1 MPHIAVY
8 GTLRKGHYNHDRF
21 PMQWQSGIKNPV
33 RIQGYKLYDLGPYPC
48 VVYTGNPKDE
58 TTFEI
63 YHVTQQTKNVID
75 AMEFGAGYD
84 EKKQPITNEVMASI
98 YVFDQA
104 PLRATEIVSG
114 DYTEY
119 IKLKSDVYKN

>member
-21 PMQWQSGIKNPV
+21 PMQFQTGIKNPV
-33 RIQGYKLYDLGPYPC
+33 QIEGYKLYDLGPYPC
-48 VVYTGNPKDE
+48 VVYTGNPEDV

-63 YHVTQQTKNVID
+63 YQVTQRTKDIID

-84 EKKQPITNEVMASI
+84 EKRQPITNEVMASI
-98 YVFDQA
+98 YVFENT
-104 PLRATEIVSG
+104 PSRATHIESG

-119 IKLKSDVYKN
+119 INSKSNVRQD